1 MKNILAKILSGAL
14 LLGAFAC
21 SELEHT
27 VYVPENAVAPVLNSI
42 DVAQSVLVEDGT
54 YGTAKFTPADY
65 GMNFAVQYVLFADP
79 LSSDFSSEKR
89 VASLNYSAGMDPQ
102 ISIPANALNSIL
114 ISAGLPANEETE
126 VNFRIKSVVQGESGA
141 VSGIADL
148 VSNGLSSKVTPFEAE
163 KEYPKV
169 WLPGSANG
177 WSHQKAQHL
186 FNFAEDEVVYQG
198 VTDFGE
204 DHASNQFKLT
214 GAAGWE
220 NETGNWGV
228 ADPSAAAES
237 ASITLL
243 NGSNDNITQYT
254 ANRYYHFTF
263 DKPSLGLKMDYG
275 FNQVGVIGLNGD
287 WDNDIVMQMNSKQV
301 FYADVD
307 VAAATEFKFRLD
319 AAWGTNWGGS
329 MEDLKNGGDNIPIEA
344 GKYRIYLNINNSDKV
359 TCSLN
364 PDMYGK
370 DEDEGGEE
378 PQPAFEGWSVTGAI
392 AGSSI
397 NWDGDIDMS
406 QAGEFWSVKNV
417 TLATSDQFKFRKAH
431 DWGENIGAAG
441 DVEPFVVTVGQS
453 YEGAAGGKNLAVPA
467 DGAYD
472 LYVNP
477 DTKVF
482 YVMNAGEVP
491 AELATWGLVGSN
503 INNWGETPDLVM
515 EYENG
520 LLVRKNVT
528 LTTGSQF
535 KIRYQNNWDVNRGA
549 PGSVEPYVMSA
560 EKGIRATAGGK
571 NLGVA
576 EDGSY
581 DVWYD
586 DVNEII
592 YVVKAG
598 AALPQT
604 WGVVGDFTSWG
615 EKPDVVMVE
624 ESGMLV
630 GRNIALS
637 ASNQY
642 KVRFNSDW
650 GVNRGAPGDV
660 EPFVIT
666 LGEPLA
672 ATAGGKNMAV
682 PEEGMFD
689 VYYDQ
694 TNEMLYTVKAGEKPN
709 TGEPEP
715 VDSWGIVGDFN
726 SWGNDIVMTESN
738 GVFTGFAVIGYKED
752 NTIQK
757 FKIRKNAAWDVS
769 VGGNFVSFDTPFEA
783 VSESGP
789 DIVVSEIGAF
799 KIVYDTAAKTITIS
813 KIQGWSVI
821 GAVAGSNWDKDFVM
835 TFDGHGKWVSEPLE
849 MTAESKFK
857 VRFNG
862 SWADA
867 DTRGAEAEGFAFT
880 DGVAFNAVSPG
891 KDILVPAAGT
901 YTVTFDSAA
910 EQITVA
916 AGGGSTESGIKTVAE
931 LLAFL
936 ANPTSEAELG
946 ADIDISSETFVPA
959 TFKGVFD
966 GKGHTITYTLN
977 VAADATYK
985 GGLFNSV
992 DGTVKNLKVAG
1003 SITTAGIPSAGIAG
1017 TSAENAIFENCESSV
1032 NILDN
1037 VYGTGAAQLAGIVA
1051 DAATGVQI
1059 IGCTNK
1065 GKVEFIMP
1073 NKTDKGRANQVAG
1086 IVGRT
1091 KGVATLKNCT
1101 NDGQITYSA
1110 KGTTRMGG
1118 IVAYINDPTEVL
1130 FEGCVNNGLVFA
1142 DVTNSASGYQYIGG
1156 LTGYVGTNTKNDEN
1170 KDAAIAGVKV
1180 RLVNCTNNGV
1190 VKVEGINGASG
1201 NTRIGGVAS
1210 YAGATDTKMKN
1221 GGLSNSDHLY
1231 EFTGCV
1237 NNGEVSTDGDQG
1249 TNQIGGILGFGE
1261 SIAKCVFEDC
1271 TSNGNLS
1278 VGGVGMLGGIL
1289 GANGGTQSSFTGV
1302 KVASKCKFTV
1312 AGAGKMGVI
1321 AGNNAAYTTAVTGKV
1336 GAATVSLNGV
1346 TAQLA
1351 ADNYAG
1357 VLFVN
1362 DLGDGASITG
1372 VTFGE

>member
-21 SELEHT
+21 NELEQT
-27 VYVPENAVAPVLNSI
+27 VYVPDNAVAPVLNSI

-65 GMNFAVQYVLFADP
+65 GMNFAVQYVLYADP

-89 VASLNYSAGMDPQ
+89 VASLNYSETVKPE
-102 ISIPANALNSIL
+102 ITIPANALNSIL
-114 ISAGLPANEETE
+114 ISAGLPANEEVE

-141 VSGIADL
+141 VAGIADL
-148 VSNGLSSKVTPFEAE
+148 VSNGLSAKVTPFEAE
-163 KEYPKV
+163 KEYPMV
-169 WLPGSANG
+169 WLPGTANG
-177 WSHQKAQHL
+177 WTHSKAQHL
-186 FNFAEDEVVYQG
+186 FNFEEDEVKYQG

-204 DHASNQFKLT
+204 GFADNQFKLT
-214 GAAGWE
+214 GAGDDVNKWS
-220 NETGNWGV
+220 NETGNWGI

-237 ASITLL
+237 SSITLL
-243 NGSNDNITQYT
+243 NGSNDNITQYRAT
-254 ANRYYHFTF
+254 RYYHFTF
-263 DKPSLGLKMDYG
+263 DKPSLTLKMDYG

-329 MEDLKNGGDNIPIEA
+329 MEDLKNNGDNIPIEA

-378 PQPAFEGWSVTGAI
+378 PQPAFEGWSLIGI
-392 AGSSI
+392 G
-397 NWDGDIDMS
+397 GDWANDVDMA
-406 QAGEFWSVKNV
+406 QAGDFWSIKNV
-417 TLATSDQFKFRKAH
+417 TIAAADQFKFRKAH
-431 DWGENIGAAG
+431 DWAENIGAPG

-453 YEGAAGGKNLAVPA
+453 YEGVAGGKNLGVPA
-467 DGAYD
+467 DGTYD

-477 DTKVF
+477 TTKVF
-482 YVMNAGEVP
+482 YVMEPGVVP
-491 AELATWGLVGSN
+491 AEIATWGLVGSN

-515 EYENG
+515 EFEND

-535 KIRYQNNWDVNRGA
+535 KLRYQNNWDVNRGA
-549 PGSVEPYVMSA
+549 PGSVEPYIMTA
-560 EKGIRATAGGK
+560 DKGIRATAGGK

-581 DVWYD
+581 DIWYD
-586 DVNEII
+586 VVNEII

-615 EKPDVVMVE
+615 EKPDVSMVE
-624 ESGMLV
+624 EDGMIV
-630 GRNIALS
+630 ARNIALQTT
-637 ASNQY
+637 NQY
-642 KVRFNSDW
+642 KVRFNKDW

-682 PEEGMFD
+682 PEDGMFD
-689 VYYDQ
+689 IYYDQ
-694 TNEMLYTVKAGEKPN
+694 TNELLYTVKAGEKPN
-709 TGEPEP
+709 TGEPQP
-715 VDSWGIVGDFN
+715 VDTWGLVGDFN
-726 SWGNDIVMTESN
+726 GWSNDIVMTESN
-738 GVFTGFAVIGYKED
+738 GVFTGFVVIGYKDD
-752 NTIQK
+752 NTVQK

-769 VGGNFVSFDTPFEA
+769 VGGNLVSLDTPFEA

-789 DIVVSEIGAF
+789 DIVVPEIGAY
-799 KIVYDTAAKTITIS
+799 KVVYDTNAKTITVS

-821 GAVAGSNWDKDFVM
+821 GAVGGSNWDKDFVM
-835 TFDGHGKWVSEPLE
+835 TFDGHSKWVSEPIA
-849 MTAESKFK
+849 MTDASKFK
-857 VRFNG
+857 VRFNS
-862 SWADA
+862 SWD
-867 DTRGAEAEGFAFT
+867 DVNTRGAEAEGFAFT
-880 DGVAFNAVSPG
+880 AGTAFKVVSPG
-891 KDILVPAAGT
+891 KDIAAPAAGT
-901 YTVTFDSAA
+901 YTVTFDTAA
-910 EQITVA
+910 EEVTVA
-916 AGGGSTESGIKTVAE
+916 AEGGSESGIKTAAE

-936 ANPTSEAELG
+936 ANPTGDAELG
-946 ADIDISSETFVPA
+946 ADINISSETFVPA
-959 TFKGVFD
+959 DFKGVFD

-977 VAADATYK
+977 VPEGAEYK
-985 GGLFNSV
+985 GGLFNKV
-992 DGTVKNLKVAG
+992 DGTIKNLKVAG
-1003 SITTAGIPSAGIAG
+1003 TITTAGIPSGGIAA
-1017 TSAENAIFENCESSV
+1017 TSAEDAVFENCESSV
-1032 NILDN
+1032 DILSN
-1037 VYGTGAAQLAGIVA
+1037 AYGKAAQQLAGIVA

-1059 IGCTNK
+1059 IGCTNR
-1065 GKVEFIMP
+1065 GKVEYIMP

-1091 KGVATLKNCT
+1091 TGVATLKNCV
-1101 NDGQITYSA
+1101 NEGQITYSA

-1118 IVAYINDPTEVL
+1118 MVAYINDPTDVL
-1130 FEGCVNNGLVFA
+1130 FENCINNGLVFA

-1237 NNGEVSTDGDQG
+1237 NNGNVSTDGDQG

>member
-1 MKNILAKILSGAL
+1 MKNIFAKILSGVL

-21 SELEHT
+21 NELEHT

-54 YGTAKFTPADY
+54 YGTAKFTPANY

-89 VASLNYSAGMDPQ
+89 VASLNYSAGMDPE
-102 ISIPANALNSIL
+102 ISIPANALNAIL
-114 ISAGLPANEETE
+114 ISAGLPANEEAE
-126 VNFRIKSVVQGESGA
+126 INFRIKSVVQGESGA
-141 VSGIADL
+141 VAGIADL
-148 VSNGLSSKVTPFEAE
+148 VSNGLSAKVTPFEAE

-177 WSHQKAQHL
+177 WNHGKAQHL
-186 FNFAEDEVVYQG
+186 FNFDEDEVKYQG

-214 GAAGWE
+214 GAAGWD

-254 ANRYYHFTF
+254 ATRYYHFTF
-263 DKPSLGLKMDYG
+263 DKPSLTLKMDYG
-275 FNQVGVIGLNGD
+275 FNQVGIIGLGGD

-329 MEDLKNGGDNIPIEA
+329 MEDLKNNGDNIPIEA

-370 DEDEGGEE
+370 DEDEGGVE
-378 PQPAFEGWSVTGAI
+378 PQPAFEGWSLIGI
-392 AGSSI
+392 G
-397 NWDGDIDMS
+397 GDWENDVDMA
-406 QAGEFWSVKNV
+406 QAGEFWAVKNV
-417 TLATSDQFKFRKAH
+417 TIAAADQFKFRKAH
-431 DWGENIGAAG
+431 DWAENIGAPG
-441 DVEPFVVTVGQS
+441 DVEPFVVTIGQS
-453 YEGAAGGKNLAVPA
+453 YEGAAGGKNFAVPA
-467 DGAYD
+467 DGSYD

-477 DTKVF
+477 ETKVF
-482 YVMNAGEVP
+482 YVMNTGDVP
-491 AELATWGLVGSN
+491 AEIATWGLVGSN

-515 EYENG
+515 ELENG

-535 KIRYQNNWDVNRGA
+535 KLRYQNNWDVNRGA
-549 PGSVEPYVMSA
+549 PGSVEPYVMSDD
-560 EKGIRATAGGK
+560 KGIRATAGGK

-576 EDGSY
+576 ADGSY

-586 DVNEII
+586 EVNEII

-598 AALPQT
+598 SALPQT
-604 WGVVGDFTSWG
+604 WGLVGDFTSWG
-615 EKPDVVMVE
+615 EKPDRVMVE
-624 ESGMLV
+624 EGGMLV
-630 GRNIALS
+630 ARNIALL

-642 KVRFNSDW
+642 KVRFNSGWD
-650 GVNRGAPGDV
+650 VNRGAPGDV
-660 EPFVIT
+660 EPFVVT
-666 LGEPLA
+666 LGEPLE

-682 PEEGMFD
+682 PEDGEFD

-694 TNEMLYTVKAGEKPN
+694 TNEKLYTVKAGEKPN

-715 VDSWGIVGDFN
+715 VDSWGLVGDFN
-726 SWGNDIVMTESN
+726 GWGNDIVMTEKD
-738 GVFTGFAVIGYKED
+738 GVFTAFVVIGYKDD
-752 NTIQK
+752 NTAQK

-769 VGGNFVSFDTPFEA
+769 AGGNLVALDTPFEA
-783 VSESGP
+783 VTTDGP
-789 DIVVSEIGAF
+789 DIVVPEIGAY
-799 KIVYDTAAKTITIS
+799 KVVYDTTAKTITVS

-821 GAVAGSNWDKDFVM
+821 GAVAGTEWNQDFVM
-835 TFDGHGKWVSEPLE
+835 TFDGHGKWVSEPLA
-849 MTAESKFK
+849 MTDASKFK
-857 VRFNG
+857 VRFNA

-867 DTRGAEAEGFAFT
+867 DTRGAAEDGFKFTAGTAFK
-880 DGVAFNAVSPG
+880 VVSPG
-891 KDILVPAAGT
+891 KDIAAPAAGT
-901 YTVTFDSAA
+901 YTVTYDSAA
-910 EQITVA
+910 EEVTVA
-916 AGGGSTESGIKTVAE
+916 AGGSEESGIKTAAE

-936 ANPTSEAELG
+936 ANPTGDAELG
-946 ADIDISSETFVPA
+946 ADINISSETFVPA
-959 TFKGVFD
+959 DFKGVFD
-966 GKGHTITYTLN
+966 GKGHTITYNLD
-977 VAADATYK
+977 VPSDATYK
-985 GGLFNSV
+985 GGLFNKV
-992 DGTVKNLKVAG
+992 EGTVKNLKVAG
-1003 SITTAGIPSAGIAG
+1003 TLTTAGIPSGGIAG
-1017 TSAENAIFENCESSV
+1017 TSAADAVFENCESSV
-1032 NILDN
+1032 DILDN
-1037 VYGTGAAQLAGIVA
+1037 AYGTAAAQLAGIVA
-1051 DAATGVQI
+1051 DAATGVKI
-1059 IGCTNK
+1059 TGCTNR
-1065 GKVEFIMP
+1065 GKVEFKMP
-1073 NKTDKGRANQVAG
+1073 NITDKGRANQVAG

-1091 KGVATLKNCT
+1091 TGVATLKNCV
-1101 NDGQITYSA
+1101 NEGQITYSA

-1118 IVAYINDPTEVL
+1118 MVAYINDPTEVL
-1130 FEGCVNNGLVFA
+1130 FENCINNGLVFA
-1142 DVTNSASGYQYIGG
+1142 DVTNSGSGYQYIGG

-1261 SIAKCVFEDC
+1261 SIAKCVFDSCE
-1271 TSNGNLS
+1271 SNGNLT
-1278 VGGVGMLGGIL
+1278 VGGVGILGGIL
-1289 GANGGTQSSFTGV
+1289 GANGGTASSFTGV
-1302 KVASKCKFTV
+1302 KVASKCVFTV
-1312 AGAGKMGVI
+1312 KGAGKMGII
-1321 AGNNAAYTTAVTGKV
+1321 AANNAAYTTRPTGKV

-1346 TAQLA
+1346 TAKLA
-1351 ADNYAG
+1351 ADNYSG
-1357 VLFVN
+1357 VLFTNALEDV
-1362 DLGDGASITG
+1362 SG
-1372 VTFGE
+1372 VTFGN